1 MRSAPPLAQRAVP
14 AAVTLAAL
22 AAVCAGAAL
31 SRRSP
36 AARLEARHRTLLLAE
51 EAAVRAARSPRDAWG
66 GPLRPAP
73 ILSRGT
79 PVAASR
85 PGASVLVDGIYRDAS
100 WGGGLPT
107 EAAPAW
113 AAIRIGRGP
122 TRVLLSFTSSHNHD
136 YRELYYGA
144 PVDYRLETSA
154 DSTDGANG
162 TWRTAV
168 TVRGNPVRSRAHAVD
183 FNGQIW
189 IRLVVTAIAPK
200 HGRWGLFLDE
210 IDVHDL
216 SLGGDDV
223 WVFLGDSIG
232 AGVFD
237 RSPAH
242 RPSFTDRV
250 AAAHP
255 GYEPATIDAGFC
267 ANRTG
272 DVLARIDDVLAW
284 NPDARVF
291 AILLGANDPDA
302 ETFRRDLDA
311 LVGRLQAAGR
321 IVVVARLPYQTK
333 YGEDHVAP
341 KNRALDEVVA
351 AHGLLPGPDL
361 DAWFRARPE
370 RLQDGL
376 HPDAAGSV
384 AAIRLFADAVAPLYP
399 RRGTLRRRR
408 RPARTRAIL
417 GP

>member
-1 MRSAPPLAQRAVP
+1 
-14 AAVTLAAL
+14 VTLAFV
-22 AAVCAGAAL
+22 AVIFAGALLA
-31 SRRSP
+31 RRGP
-36 AARLEARHRTLLLAE
+36 AARLEAERRTLSLAVD
-51 EAAVRAARSPRDAWG
+51 AAARAARSPRDPWG

-73 ILSRGT
+73 IISRGK

-85 PGASVLVDGIYRDAS
+85 PGAAVLVDGVYRSDS

-107 EAAPAW
+107 ETAPAW

-136 YRELYYGA
+136 YRDLFYGA
-144 PVDYRLETSA
+144 PVDYRIETSA
-154 DSTDGANG
+154 DSTDGADG

-183 FNGQIW
+183 FAGQVW
-189 IRLVVTAIAPK
+189 IRLVVTALAPE
-200 HGRWGLFLDE
+200 HNQWGLFLDE

-237 RSPAH
+237 RAPAH
-242 RPSFTDRV
+242 RPSFTDRI

-255 GYEPATIDAGFC
+255 GYAPATIDAGFC

-272 DVLARIDDVLAW
+272 QVLARVDEVLAW

-291 AILLGANDPDA
+291 AVLLGANDPDA

-311 LVGRLQAAGR
+311 LVTRLQEAGK

-333 YGEDHVAP
+333 YGEDYVAP
-341 KNRALDEVVA
+341 KNRALDQVVA

-370 RLQDGL
+370 RLEDGL
-376 HPDAAGSV
+376 HPDAEGSV
-384 AAIRLFADAVAPLYP
+384 ATIRLFADAVAPLYP
-399 RRGTLRRRR
+399 R
-408 RPARTRAIL
+408 
-417 GP
+417 